1 MTAQE
6 VDKVID
12 QVSALVGGDDRGL
25 FAWVLRM
32 AADQAS
38 NTDEFS
44 ILAMKMLEKTY
55 GIPS

>member
-6 VDKVID
+6 VDNVIEK
-12 QVSALVGGDDRGL
+12 VSALVGGDDRGL

-38 NTDEFS
+38 NTDQFS
-44 ILAMKMLEKTY
+44 ILAMKMLEETY
-55 GIPS
+55 GISA

>member
-12 QVSALVGGDDRGL
+12 EVSALVGGDDRGL

-32 AADQAS
+32 AVG
-38 NTDEFS
+38 E
-44 ILAMKMLEKTY
+44 
-55 GIPS
+55 